1 LVFLRLNN
9 EDSLY
14 EVDRDSVVVIGTRCG
29 VDGSGIESRWERDFS
44 ALVQTGPGAHPA
56 SFTVGAGS
64 FPSVKRLGRG
74 VDNPPTSR
82 VGAKERVELYLYS
95 PSGSSW
101 PVLGRTL
108 PLIM

>member
-1 LVFLRLNN
+1 
-9 EDSLY
+9 
-14 EVDRDSVVVIGTRCG
+14 

-101 PVLGRTL
+101 LVVGQTVVPLTL
-108 PLIM
+108 SCTTQDTHNNIQQGAYPYGWSV